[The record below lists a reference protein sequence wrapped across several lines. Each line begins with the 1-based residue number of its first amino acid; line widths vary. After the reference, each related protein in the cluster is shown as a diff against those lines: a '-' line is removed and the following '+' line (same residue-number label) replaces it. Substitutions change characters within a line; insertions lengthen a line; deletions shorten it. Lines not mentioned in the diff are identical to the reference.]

1 MQEVPR
7 EAAGGVVVNDEG
19 KILLVEQHGNSW
31 SFPKGGVEDGET
43 PLRAAVRE
51 IQEETGLEGSDLVY
65 VSELGSYERYSVG
78 PGGVG
83 ENKEW
88 GYRTRTFFL
97 FKTSKQ
103 ELSPYDPEGEI
114 TEARWTTID
123 EALALLNHPKDRE
136 FLHDVRGKIEAC

>member
-1 MQEVPR
+1 MNNV
-7 EAAGGVVVNDEG
+7 G
-19 KILLVEQHGNSW
+19 KIANKVISNVFS
-31 SFPKGGVEDGET
+31 
-43 PLRAAVRE
+43 AA
-51 IQEETGLEGSDLVY
+51 
-65 VSELGSYERYSVG
+65 
-78 PGGVG
+78 
-83 ENKEW
+83 
-88 GYRTRTFFL
+88 FFL